1 MTSRIC
7 VFTGSSP
14 GRRDEY
20 RDAAVSLGAKL
31 GESGYGLV
39 YGGAQV
45 GLMGAVA
52 DAALAGGAEVIGV
65 LPRSLIEYEIAHD
78 GLTELH
84 LTDSMHE
91 RKALMAELSD
101 AFIALPGGFGTLDE
115 FFEVLTWG
123 QLGLHEKPCGF
134 LNVAGYFDGLFE
146 FIDHA
151 VEERFLRPEQRD
163 SLIVATDVSELL
175 AAITSYEP
183 VHLDK
188 WIDRTES

>member
-20 RDAAVSLGAKL
+20 RDAAVSLGAKF

-39 YGGAQV
+39 YGGAHV

-65 LPRSLIEYEIAHD
+65 LPRSLIEHEIAHD

-146 FIDHA
+146 FINHA